1 MSEENKYILQV
12 KDLHTSFATDAGEVR
27 AVNGVSF
34 NLEPGKTLGIV
45 GESGSGKSVTSYS
58 IMQILAETGKITGG
72 EVLYHGEDISKWNE
86 KQMQKFRG
94 EKCSII
100 FQDPMTSLNPV
111 FTIENMRPIR
121 DGMTV
126 SRDSRLGTVNKITY
140 FSMGAGTSISQES
153 YDRMTMYI
161 TDAGSGTFLLGEEP
175 KNVFATPGTALI
187 VPEKT
192 LCGMQTENGL
202 VYTEIIFEKENIMNA
217 NVKTNEV
224 FALKDLISYEEGSI
238 ANMDVASNPSMK
250 YVLMAFDEGTGLTP
264 HRAPGNAIV
273 FALEGKAT
281 IGYEGIDYEI
291 SAGECFRFEK
301 NGLHSVTANGRFKM
315 ALLLVLE

>member
-1 MSEENKYILQV
+1 M
-12 KDLHTSFATDAGEVR
+12 
-27 AVNGVSF
+27 
-34 NLEPGKTLGIV
+34 
-45 GESGSGKSVTSYS
+45 
-58 IMQILAETGKITGG
+58 
-72 EVLYHGEDISKWNE
+72 
-86 KQMQKFRG
+86 
-94 EKCSII
+94 
-100 FQDPMTSLNPV
+100 NPV

-161 TDAGSGTFLLGEEP
+161 TDTGSGTFLLGEEP

-264 HRAPGNAIV
+264 RTGQC
-273 FALEGKAT
+273 
-281 IGYEGIDYEI
+281 D
-291 SAGECFRFEK
+291 CFR
-301 NGLHSVTANGRFKM
+301 TGRQSDNR
-315 ALLLVLE
+315 L

>member
-1 MSEENKYILQV
+1 MFY
-12 KDLHTSFATDAGEVR
+12 A
-27 AVNGVSF
+27 
-34 NLEPGKTLGIV
+34 
-45 GESGSGKSVTSYS
+45 
-58 IMQILAETGKITGG
+58 
-72 EVLYHGEDISKWNE
+72 
-86 KQMQKFRG
+86 
-94 EKCSII
+94 
-100 FQDPMTSLNPV
+100 
-111 FTIENMRPIR
+111 
-121 DGMTV
+121 V

-281 IGYEGIDYEI
+281 IGYEGTASCGAARTTRCARR
-291 SAGECFRFEK
+291 SATTIRATRSAMSRIYWSRK
-301 NGLHSVTANGRFKM
+301 TARPRCSR
-315 ALLLVLE
+315 AARTAAS

>member
-1 MSEENKYILQV
+1 M
-12 KDLHTSFATDAGEVR
+12 
-27 AVNGVSF
+27 
-34 NLEPGKTLGIV
+34 
-45 GESGSGKSVTSYS
+45 
-58 IMQILAETGKITGG
+58 
-72 EVLYHGEDISKWNE
+72 
-86 KQMQKFRG
+86 
-94 EKCSII
+94 
-100 FQDPMTSLNPV
+100 NPV

-202 VYTEIIFEKENIMNA
+202 VYTEIIFEKENTYVCTHHDCSA
-217 NVKTNEV
+217 GRRD
-224 FALKDLISYEEGSI
+224 KDR
-238 ANMDVASNPSMK
+238 
-250 YVLMAFDEGTGLTP
+250 TGKAGRAHPLRLCP
-264 HRAPGNAIV
+264 HRPH
-273 FALEGKAT
+273 EG
-281 IGYEGIDYEI
+281 
-291 SAGECFRFEK
+291 
-301 NGLHSVTANGRFKM
+301 
-315 ALLLVLE
+315 